1 MHAGDHSREQ
11 NSNHQRPS
19 SVFFEKV
26 ILTVNLSFHLPL
38 YLQFELEFVL
48 FCLII
53 TVHYLSSKRVTGEP
67 HVHLAQPQIL
77 GRKGVQP
84 PISLQY
90 IIWYIEFKR
99 TLINLLSRNITV
111 ASACM
116 EIIIEYI
123 LAALV

>member
-1 MHAGDHSREQ
+1 MVLFSCYQKSFSASIDDSSRDHSREQ

-38 YLQFELEFVL
+38 YFSLN
-48 FCLII
+48 
-53 TVHYLSSKRVTGEP
+53 LSLCYS
-67 HVHLAQPQIL
+67 
-77 GRKGVQP
+77 
-84 PISLQY
+84 
-90 IIWYIEFKR
+90 
-99 TLINLLSRNITV
+99 LINLLSRHITV

-123 LAALV
+123 LAVLVSDIHSSRPQAELADFRSGI